1 MRKITSFHPIVSLN
15 PFPILNLIP
24 ILILILIS
32 MHCRQARTSEFKVF
46 RLIDH
51 LKTDNIIQSPYRDFS
66 AQSGESKAGFPATS
80 HPLQDFGVGENPFN
94 IKRKLKL
101 GGRDMNVIISPAR
114 SLYGFDLDLDEGSV
128 LDFGIGII
136 RESNPAETMDQASDK
151 KGVNFA
157 VVLEAE
163 GRKRTVFQQYL
174 VRPSRADEE
183 TVSFSRYSVDMPHT
197 KNIRLSLITEG
208 DRDSTAFWY
217 NPVLFQKGK
226 NSCNVLLISVDTLR
240 ADHLGCYGYARQTSP
255 NIDSLA
261 RDSVIFSN
269 VYASSP
275 WTLPSHVSMLT
286 SLHGVHHQVYQDT
299 ERMDPTILTLADLL
313 RKNHFFCTAFTG
325 GGFVSSVYGFSKG
338 FDMYQEGGG
347 GVHRQDAAE
356 YLNGLVAE
364 WLDTHSKNKN
374 FFLFAHTYQPHDPYA
389 CPEPYKDMFL
399 SENAKW
405 RHINLM
411 GYIGGRANLFK
422 PLPEDER
429 HNVVDLYDGE
439 LRYTD
444 EALIGPFMT
453 KLKQL
458 DLYDSTLIIFTSDH
472 GEEFYDH
479 RSWGHGH
486 QLYDESLKVP
496 LLIKFPGSR
505 FRGKQI
511 STIVSLVDVMPT
523 ILDELRIETSELSL
537 DGKSLI
543 PVVEEKEGVNRSF
556 LADIGDNVLNS
567 HVPQKIATNSGTEK
581 FILNKKFAEDDLLF
595 FQYPPPKTGSV
606 ELYELKTDPEEKLNI
621 ADENS
626 ALVNRLIRT
635 IDKLYS
641 QAKKRR
647 SLKPEIDDDLKEQLR
662 ALGYIK

>member
-1 MRKITSFHPIVSLN
+1 MRKITSFHPILKLN
-15 PFPILNLIP
+15 HFPALIFIP
-24 ILILILIS
+24 ILILILLT
-32 MHCRQARTSEFKVF
+32 MDCRQARHSEFEVF

-51 LKTDNIIQSPYRDFS
+51 LKTENIIQSPYRDS
-66 AQSGESKAGFPATS
+66 STQSGGSEAAFPAKS

-94 IKRKLKL
+94 LKRKLKL
-101 GGRDMNVIISPAR
+101 GGRDINAIISPPR
-114 SLYGFDLDLDEGSV
+114 SLYGFDLDLVEGSV

-136 RESNPAETMDQASDK
+136 REPSHAKKVDQASDK
-151 KGVNFA
+151 RGVNFV

-163 GRKRTVFQQYL
+163 GRKRTIFQQYL
-174 VRPSRADEE
+174 TCPPRADEE
-183 TVSFSRYSVDMPHT
+183 TVSFSRYSVDMPHA

-208 DRDSTAFWY
+208 DRGSTAFWY

-261 RDSVIFSN
+261 ENSVMFSN

-286 SLHGVHHQVYQDT
+286 SLHCVHHQVYQDN
-299 ERMDPTILTLADLL
+299 EKMDPTILTLADLL
-313 RKNHFFCTAFTG
+313 RQNHFFCTAFTG

-347 GVHRQDAAE
+347 GVYRQDAAE

-374 FFLFAHTYQPHDPYA
+374 FFLFAHTYQLHDPYA

-399 SENAKW
+399 SENAQW
-405 RHINLM
+405 RHVNLM
-411 GYIGGRANLFK
+411 GYLGGRANLFK
-422 PLPEDER
+422 PLSEDER
-429 HNVVDLYDGE
+429 RNVVDLYDGE
-439 LRYTD
+439 VRYTD
-444 EALIGPFMT
+444 ETLVGPLIT

-479 RSWGHGH
+479 RSWEHGH

-523 ILDELRIETSELSL
+523 ILEELQIETSELSL

-543 PVVEEKEGVNRSF
+543 PVVEGKEDANRSF

-567 HVPQKIATNSGTEK
+567 HVPQKIATNNGTEK
-581 FILNKKFAEDDLLF
+581 FILNKKFTEDDLSF
-595 FQYPPPKTGSV
+595 FQYPPPMTGPV
-606 ELYELKTDPEEKLNI
+606 ELYELTSDPEEKLNV
-621 ADENS
+621 ADEKA

-635 IDKLYS
+635 IDNLYS